1 MPHNLLF
8 KLELSNLIVE
18 SNFSEHWPQL
28 RLPADSF
35 QPSRSGRSER
45 HPRQSRSRK
54 SGQSTSHG
62 LEFHHGC
69 EHRPLGSPTKSLR
82 PAQAYS
88 HLEGKLLYLC
98 DWRWTCV
105 RLRCIEI
112 ISMLLC
118 RYRQPDCFCIL
129 NTKFILRLM
138 LFNFSFIL
146 DSTRFASGP
155 C

>member
-1 MPHNLLF
+1 MMPHNLLF

-18 SNFSEHWPQL
+18 TNFSEHRPQL

-35 QPSRSGRSER
+35 QPSRSGRPER

-69 EHRPLGSPTKSLR
+69 EHRPLGSPKKSLR
-82 PAQAYS
+82 PAQAYC

-98 DWRWTCV
+98 DNVERVCACDAYIYV
-105 RLRCIEI
+105 VMPLEAA
-112 ISMLLC
+112 
-118 RYRQPDCFCIL
+118 Q
-129 NTKFILRLM
+129 KFLY
-138 LFNFSFIL
+138 
-146 DSTRFASGP
+146 T
-155 C
+155 